1 MSVLSAAIF
10 LSVFRMVVIPV
21 QFQDRSFVTP
31 EADLSEVVSASQDY
45 FNEQFDGS
53 VRFVFEM
60 SPVVTLSENVSYYG
74 SNYSDRR
81 DVLLHRAVREAC
93 RSLSSGID
101 FSRYDNDAD
110 GVVDNVF
117 LITAGMSENEG
128 AGAEWIW
135 PQHAFLSGNG
145 GTEQVGSVLVDGFS
159 VCTEFTSSEQFRSG
173 SGIFCHEFGHV
184 LGLVDLYD
192 TDGDGSGGR
201 SNGLFNTVLMDDGC
215 KRGDG
220 NDPPCFSA
228 VDLEMLSLGKCGTLS
243 KGHHNL
249 PPVET
254 SRRYLKAVAD
264 REGEFF
270 LFECRGGKGLVAYHI
285 DMSSSDAGYSDYY
298 KKNLTAAERW
308 EYSQVN
314 CRPDRQCAYIMADS
328 SRGLDGIYF
337 RDGSFG
343 SDTSPSFRYWS
354 GATSRLAI
362 TGIRLEDDGSVSF
375 DVVEPIVLT
384 STTVFQDA
392 AIVGWSVAEEL
403 GGITSFDVLWTDG
416 ITERSMTLPSG
427 AVSCTVEGLSPQTL
441 YRITVRANSAD
452 GGAFS
457 ANTTVATKIRRD
469 DSYPYIY
476 LSGSERTPDGRFV
489 LGSRIPLRVFNLTE
503 VLEVRWY
510 FDGERIS
517 ADADG
522 FYTITRAGQL
532 KAEVLHDDGSREVI
546 VKEICL

>member
-21 QFQDRSFVTP
+21 QFKDRSLVTP
-31 EADLSEVVSASQDY
+31 EEDLREVVTASQEY
-45 FNEQFDGS
+45 FNEQYDGA
-53 VRFVFEM
+53 VDFIFEM
-60 SPVVTLSENVSYYG
+60 ASVVTLSENVSYYG

-117 LITAGMSENEG
+117 LITAGMSENDG

-135 PQHAFLSGNG
+135 PQHASLSNNG
-145 GTEQVGSVLVDGFS
+145 GMEQFGSVLVDGFS

-173 SGIFCHEFGHV
+173 IGIFCHEFGHA

-192 TDGDGSGGR
+192 TDGNGSGGL
-201 SNGLFNTVLMDDGC
+201 SSGLFGTGLMDSGC
-215 KRGDG
+215 KRADG

-243 KGHHNL
+243 KGHYKL
-249 PPVET
+249 TPVET
-254 SRRYLKAVAD
+254 SRRYLKAATD

-270 LFECRGGKGLVAYHI
+270 LFECRRGKGLVVYHI

-298 KKNLTAAERW
+298 KKKLTAAERW

-314 CRPDRQCAYIMADS
+314 CRPDRQCAYIVADTS
-328 SRGLDGIYF
+328 CGLDGIFF
-337 RDGSFG
+337 RDCSFG
-343 SDTSPSFRYWS
+343 SDTNPSFRYWS
-354 GATSRLAI
+354 GATSRLAL
-362 TGIRLEDDGSVSF
+362 TGIKLESDGSVSF

-384 STTVFQDA
+384 TTTVFQDA

-403 GGITSFDVLWTDG
+403 GDITSFDVSWTDG
-416 ITERSMTLPSG
+416 VSKRSMTLPSG

-489 LGSRIPLRVFNLTE
+489 PGARIPLRVFNLPR
-503 VLEVRWY
+503 VLDVRWY
-510 FDGERIS
+510 FDNERIS
-517 ADADG
+517 GDADG

>member
-1 MSVLSAAIF
+1 
-10 LSVFRMVVIPV
+10 MVVIPV
-21 QFQDRSFVTP
+21 QFQDRSFATS
-31 EADLSEVVSASQDY
+31 EEELREVVTASQDY
-45 FNEQFDGS
+45 FNEQYDGS
-53 VRFVFEM
+53 VRFTFDM
-60 SPVVTLSENVSYYG
+60 ASVVTLSEDASYYG

-117 LITAGMSENEG
+117 LITAGMSESEG

-135 PQHAFLSGNG
+135 PQHGFLSDNG
-145 GTEQVGSVLVDGFS
+145 GTEQVGSVLVNGFS
-159 VCTEFTSSEQFRSG
+159 VCTEFTSSEQSRSG

-192 TDGDGSGGR
+192 TDGEGSGGL
-201 SNGLFNTVLMDDGC
+201 SSGLFNMALMDDGC

-228 VDLEMLSLGKCGTLS
+228 VDLEMLSLGKCETLS
-243 KGHHNL
+243 KGHHRL

-254 SRRYLKAVAD
+254 SRSYLKADAD
-264 REGEFF
+264 REGEHF
-270 LFECRGGKGLVAYHI
+270 LFECRKGRGLVVYHI
-285 DMSSSDAGYSDYY
+285 DRSSADAGYSDYY
-298 KKNLTAAERW
+298 KKNLTAAQRW

-314 CRPDRQCAYIMADS
+314 CRPDRQCAYIVTDF

-337 RDGSFG
+337 REGSFG
-343 SDTSPSFRYWS
+343 SDTNPSFRYWS
-354 GATSRLAI
+354 GATSSLAI
-362 TGIRLEDDGSVSF
+362 TGIKLEDDGSVSF
-375 DVVEPIVLT
+375 DVVEPLVLK
-384 STTVFQDA
+384 STTAFQDA
-392 AIVGWSVAEEL
+392 VIVGWSVAEEL
-403 GGITSFDVLWTDG
+403 SGITSFDVLWTDG
-416 ITERSMTLPSG
+416 VTERSMTLPAGS
-427 AVSCTVEGLSPQTL
+427 VSCTVEGLSPQTL
-441 YRITVRANSAD
+441 YRITVRANSSD

-476 LSGSERTPDGRFV
+476 LSGSDRAHDGRFTA
-489 LGSRIPLRVFNLTE
+489 GTRIPLRVFNAVE
-503 VLEVRWY
+503 VQEIRWY

-517 ADADG
+517 TGADG
-522 FYTITRAGQL
+522 YYTITRAGQL
-532 KAEVLHDDGSREVI
+532 KAEIVHDDGSREVI
-546 VKEICL
+546 VKKICL